1 MRLFIEITAR
11 VAKAAWVAQAA
22 WVAKAAWVAQAAWVA
37 GLAFSLLM
45 PVKPILAQEDI
56 PPLVAVWETD
66 VPPATGWTV
75 GDMIP
80 LRLRV
85 IHDPTLDVTL
95 PTLPEQWG
103 PFEIR
108 EQHTQDPTTNDED
121 NKTTVIHEVQATLW
135 TPGKH
140 ETPTTT
146 VSYQDAGGQIHEIT
160 PQPISI
166 TIVSVLPE
174 APAEGELEKHALKPQ
189 AVLPR
194 PPIWP
199 WILASILG
207 AVLLFFAGRWA
218 WKKWRQ
224 RQRGGPE
231 EDIEPVDDRPPEDIA
246 YEELARIATLDLP
259 TQQAFKHHYTLVTD
273 CIRVYIEGLYDIPAP
288 DLTTWELMPQL
299 RRGAINGEA
308 LTQLRALLEEA
319 DLVKFAKYHPSVQ
332 QARAILDQAT
342 HIVDITKPT
351 RAIKE
356 EEMGHG

>member
-1 MRLFIEITAR
+1 MRLCIGII
-11 VAKAAWVAQAA
+11 A
-22 WVAKAAWVAQAAWVA
+22 WVAKAAWVA
-37 GLAFSLLM
+37 GLAFNLLM
-45 PVKPILAQEDI
+45 PVNAIIAQENA

-66 VPPATGWTV
+66 VPPEEGWTV
-75 GDMIP
+75 GDVIP

-85 IHDPTLDVTL
+85 IYDPAVEVTL

-103 PFEIR
+103 AFEVR
-108 EQHTQDPTTNDED
+108 EQRTHDPTTDEEG

-146 VSYQDAGGQIHEIT
+146 VSYQNPAGQPHEIT
-160 PQPISI
+160 AQPVSI

-174 APAEGELEKHALKPQ
+174 APEEGELEKRDLKPQ

-199 WILASILG
+199 WVLAGILG
-207 AVLLFFAGRWA
+207 AVLLFFAGRWI

-231 EDIEPVDDRPPEDIA
+231 EAIEPVDDRTPEEIA
-246 YEELARIATLDLP
+246 YEELDRIAALDLP
-259 TQQAFKHHYTLVTD
+259 AQQAFKAHYTLITD
-273 CIRVYIEGLYDIPAP
+273 CIRVYIARLYAIPAP
-288 DLTTWELMPQL
+288 DLTTWELIPRL
-299 RRGAINGEA
+299 RRASIKGEA

-319 DLVKFAKYHPSVQ
+319 DLVKFAKYQPSVR
-332 QARAILDQAT
+332 QAHATLDQAK

-351 RAIKE
+351 RVE
-356 EEMGHG
+356 ESAPSQSPPQGGKMEMEV

>member
-1 MRLFIEITAR
+1 MRLFLLIASFI
-11 VAKAAWVAQAA
+11 
-22 WVAKAAWVAQAAWVA
+22 
-37 GLAFSLLM
+37 LLLM
-45 PVKPILAQEDI
+45 PANPTARHTRLAAQDD
-56 PPLVAVWETD
+56 PPPVVAVWETD
-66 VPPATGWTV
+66 VPPEEGWTV
-75 GDMIP
+75 GDVIP

-85 IHDPTLDVTL
+85 IHDPTVEITL

-103 PFEIR
+103 PFEVR
-108 EQHTQDPTTNDED
+108 EQHTQAPITDDEG

-146 VSYQDAGGQIHEIT
+146 VSYQDPEGQAHEI
-160 PQPISI
+160 PAQPVSI

-174 APAEGELEKHALKPQ
+174 APEEGELEKHDLKPQ

-199 WILASILG
+199 WVLAGVLG

-224 RQRGGPE
+224 RQRGSTE

-246 YEELARIATLDLP
+246 YEELARIAALDLP
-259 TQQAFKHHYTLVTD
+259 AQHASRGWRAFKLHYTLVTD
-273 CIRVYIEGLYDIPAP
+273 CIRGYIEGLYDIPAP
-288 DLTTWELMPQL
+288 DLTTWELMPRL
-299 RRGAINGEA
+299 RRAAINGEA
-308 LTQLRALLEEA
+308 ITQLRALLEEA
-319 DLVKFAKYHPSVQ
+319 DLVKFAKYQPSIQ
-332 QARAILDQAT
+332 QAYAILDQAK